1 MARNPAEIVRLT
13 STVRSVEAAGGAVA
27 AGISSTHAP
36 LIVAAGVNF
45 GLWALAVVPT
55 WFVVRKVGFGGIYGD
70 RSGFDEAAPEQ
81 NPEVLTKEEA
91 PETARKK

>member
-13 STVRSVEAAGGAVA
+13 STVRAVEAAGGAVA
-27 AGISSTHAP
+27 SGISSTHAP
-36 LIVAAGVNF
+36 LIAAVGVNF
-45 GLWALAVVPT
+45 GLWALAVIPT

-81 NPEVLTKEEA
+81 SPKVGSEDEGDNSRRP
-91 PETARKK
+91 

>member
-1 MARNPAEIVRLT
+1 M
-13 STVRSVEAAGGAVA
+13 A

-45 GLWALAVVPT
+45 GLWALAVGPT

-81 NPEVLTKEEA
+81 GPKVLSEEEA
-91 PETARKK
+91 PETAGNK

>member
-1 MARNPAEIVRLT
+1 M
-13 STVRSVEAAGGAVA
+13 A

-36 LIVAAGVNF
+36 LIAAAGVNF

-70 RSGFDEAAPEQ
+70 RSGFDEAVPEHS
-81 NPEVLTKEEA
+81 PKAFTEEEA
-91 PETARKK
+91 PETASKK